1 VALISIRFERF
12 TFFHTS
18 GSAGSHDFN
27 NINWLAF
34 NLGEMAIFFE
44 NRKKNLTVL

>member
-1 VALISIRFERF
+1 VVPISIRFERF
-12 TFFHTS
+12 TFFHTP

-27 NINWLAF
+27 NIKWLAL